1 MNRPQSQ
8 RARWWRGL
16 LLGAGLAAVA
26 VLGSTAA
33 RAEASGGPAFA
44 THYVRP
50 GDSVWKVSQWYGAPV
65 RDIAEL
71 NRLPHP
77 SVVWAGTYLAVP
89 VIDHYDI
96 YAVKPGDTLFLIA
109 RRYGIPV
116 HVLKEA
122 NALRGDMIVPGQRLL
137 VPLGD
142 AAKVGKHGKKPVAN
156 GNAKIAAKPARP
168 EPNPAPRQEQARRAP
183 VGVNDYELRLLAQ
196 MIEAEAGGE
205 PYLGKVA
212 VGAVIMNRVK
222 SPLFPDTIEGVLFE
236 PWQFEPVLNGTF
248 WREPSAESWRAAIDA
263 VNGVDPTG
271 GALYFWNPMK
281 SGYQPFLE
289 SRPSA
294 GWIGN
299 HRFAY

>member
-1 MNRPQSQ
+1 MNRPQPN
-8 RARWWRGL
+8 RHRWLNGL
-16 LLGAGLAAVA
+16 LLGVGLAALA
-26 VLGSTAA
+26 VMGSTGTA
-33 RAEASGGPAFA
+33 AEASGGPAFA
-44 THYVRP
+44 THYVEP
-50 GDSVWKVSQWYGAPV
+50 GDTVWKVSQWYGAPV

-71 NRLPHP
+71 NRLPHE

-96 YAVKPGDTLFLIA
+96 YAVQPGDTLFYIA
-109 RRYGIPV
+109 QAYGISV
-116 HVLKEA
+116 DELMSA
-122 NALRGDMIVPGQRLL
+122 NALGTDLIVPGQRLI
-137 VPLGD
+137 VPLGKET
-142 AAKVGKHGKKPVAN
+142 A
-156 GNAKIAAKPARP
+156 PADQGSGGSTDTFA
-168 EPNPAPRQEQARRAP
+168 EPAPQQAAPRQAP
-183 VGVNDYELRLLAQ
+183 AGVSDYELRLLAQ

-205 PYLGKVA
+205 PYTGKVA
-212 VGAVIMNRVK
+212 VGAVILNRVE
-222 SPLFPDTIEGVLFE
+222 SPLFPDSIEGVLFE

-248 WREPSAESWRAAIDA
+248 WREPSAESWQAAIDA

-271 GALYFWNPMK
+271 GALYFWNPVK